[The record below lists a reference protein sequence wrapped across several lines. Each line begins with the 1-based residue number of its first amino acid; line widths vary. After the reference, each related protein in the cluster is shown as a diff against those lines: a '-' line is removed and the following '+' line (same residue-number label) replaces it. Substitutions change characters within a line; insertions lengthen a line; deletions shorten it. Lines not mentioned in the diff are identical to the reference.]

1 MNFCVGKAELFS
13 LGENVFN
20 STMDFR
26 ASLRQRIS
34 FSAVKITRTD
44 SNLPIFVQ
52 LLRLEE
58 QAHLKVSQLPVSKT
72 GRGNDASFISSM
84 QDAEILFSF

>member
-1 MNFCVGKAELFS
+1 MNFCVGKAELFP

-20 STMDFR
+20 SIMDFR
-26 ASLRQRIS
+26 ASLRQRS

-44 SNLPIFVQ
+44 SNLPMFVQ
-52 LLRLEE
+52 LLRIEE
-58 QAHLKVSQLPVSKT
+58 HAHLTVSQLPVSKT
-72 GRGNDASFISSM
+72 GRGNDDSFISSM